1 MMVSNAM
8 QTTEKRIAALEQSA
22 SDDGVKIV
30 IVEDGETQAAALLRA
45 GLPPNARGVVYGS
58 PLDAML

>member
-1 MMVSNAM
+1 M
-8 QTTEKRIAALEQSA
+8 QNTEKRITALEQDA
-22 SDDGVKIV
+22 NDDSVKIV

-45 GLPPNARGVVYGS
+45 GLPPNARGVVYGG